1 MMQSALLHTI
11 AVIGGTGK
19 EGKGLAFR
27 WAKAGYRVII
37 GSRSAERAAAVAAEI
52 KQLLGDSG
60 NVEGLSN
67 ADAAARGSIVVLTV
81 PYAAHRE
88 ILESIKAALDAKVL
102 IDATVPFARSK
113 DRGTPVQYSGS
124 AAEEARDIL
133 GTGAG
138 VAAAF
143 HTISSELL
151 FEDGMIDCDVL
162 VTGTSKEARA
172 EALSLVQGAGL
183 EGWDAGPIENARV
196 SEGLASVLIQIN
208 RKYGARRAGIRITGV
223 PRP

>member
-1 MMQSALLHTI
+1 MLPTIVHTV

-27 WAKAGYRVII
+27 WARAGYRVII
-37 GSRSAERAAAVAAEI
+37 GSRSAEKAAAAAAEVM
-52 KQLLGDSG
+52 KLLGGGGSVEG
-60 NVEGLSN
+60 ISNVE
-67 ADAAARGSIVVLTV
+67 AAARGSIVVLTV

-88 ILESIKAALDAKVL
+88 ILESIKQALRGKVL

-113 DRGTPVQYSGS
+113 DRGAAVQYSGS
-124 AAEEARDIL
+124 AAEEARDVL
-133 GTGAG
+133 GEGME

-151 FEDGMIDCDVL
+151 FEEDGIDCDVL

-172 EALSLVQGAGL
+172 EALRLVEGAGL
-183 EGWDAGPIENARV
+183 EGWDAGPLENARV
-196 SEGLASVLIQIN
+196 SEGLASLLIHIN